1 MYGIKRGVIR
11 ISAVL
16 YSTGCPRCNILQ
28 KKLESKHIDY
38 TVNNNEDEMI
48 SVGMTEAPSLFVD
61 GKLLNFSEAIEWV
74 NSR

>member
-1 MYGIKRGVIR
+1 M
-11 ISAVL
+11 
-16 YSTGCPRCNILQ
+16 Q
-28 KKLESKHIDY
+28 KKLESKNIDY
-38 TVNNNEDEMI
+38 TVNNNEDEMV

>member
-1 MYGIKRGVIR
+1 MIR

-28 KKLESKHIDY
+28 KKLESKNIDY
-38 TVNNNEDEMI
+38 TVNNNEDEMV